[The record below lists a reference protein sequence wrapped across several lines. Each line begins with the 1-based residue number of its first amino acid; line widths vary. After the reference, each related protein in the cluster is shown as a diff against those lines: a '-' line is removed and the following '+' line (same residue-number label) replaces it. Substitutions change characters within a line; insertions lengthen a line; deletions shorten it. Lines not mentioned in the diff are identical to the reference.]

1 MSLTLMGRSKN
12 KFFFSHF
19 NLDLFHF
26 CVTYSSIFF
35 LLGERAKTSTSML
48 PKCQKKSRTSR
59 TLNMELMGLIKL
71 RLLDLGIDNLK
82 NLDLVSKATS
92 FSFGDFLFKLKQ

>member
-1 MSLTLMGRSKN
+1 
-12 KFFFSHF
+12 
-19 NLDLFHF
+19 
-26 CVTYSSIFF
+26 
-35 LLGERAKTSTSML
+35 ML
-48 PKCQKKSRTSR
+48 PNAKKKSRTSP

-92 FSFGDFLFKLKQ
+92 FGFGDFSV